1 MKSNILLI
9 LLLCVSMVTLACVAA
24 PAAIPTPTSS
34 NVPRPTEQPT
44 PERMTVIAET
54 LHIRNAPSGVALK
67 DYLKSGDVVTIYERD
82 GNWCRIGV
90 RKWVACWWLK

>member
-9 LLLCVSMVTLACVAA
+9 LLLCISILTLACIAA
-24 PAAIPTPTSS
+24 PAAIPTPTASS
-34 NVPRPTEQPT
+34 VPRPTATQEV
-44 PERMTVIAET
+44 MTVIAET